1 MASARIDK
9 YLVPQLDE
17 IDKIPSVAEI
27 ELVFKL
33 TKLEKKYYAE
43 EARKND
49 LEKKFKFLEELIT
62 YSRTRPIKRDAENN
76 ENESDEQLF
85 CPICGHMSSSKIIIK
100 VKYFLEKLIH
110 ILSTSTNATEK
121 PNQRRRTLPRRRQS
135 SKDQNDFFAISSMR
149 KPGRFARDL
158 KSCALST
165 IM

>member
-62 YSRTRPIKRDAENN
+62 YSRTRPIKRDADNT

-100 VKYFLEKLIH
+100 VTFGLRSLFLY
-110 ILSTSTNATEK
+110 
-121 PNQRRRTLPRRRQS
+121 
-135 SKDQNDFFAISSMR
+135 
-149 KPGRFARDL
+149 
-158 KSCALST
+158 
-165 IM
+165 

>member
-1 MASARIDK
+1 MASVRIDK

-27 ELVFKL
+27 ELVFQL

-62 YSRTRPIKRDAENN
+62 YSRTRTIKRDADNT
-76 ENESDEQLF
+76 ENETDEQLF

-100 VKYFLEKLIH
+100 VKYFLEKLPYIF
-110 ILSTSTNATEK
+110 STLTNATGK
-121 PNQRRRTLPRRRQS
+121 QNRRQRILPRRR
-135 SKDQNDFFAISSMR
+135 R
-149 KPGRFARDL
+149 
-158 KSCALST
+158 
-165 IM
+165 